1 MFRHKNWFLL
11 RQKLGAAAHRAQATL
26 VSWLPKLT
34 IAALLW
40 LLFSKERFSVQIQ
53 LGTPAAAVTAGA
65 MAALPPPKPLQA
77 SSATLPA
84 QAASIL
90 PLPSAAPASV
100 GVSARKQKCLDYV
113 ALFLPIAREE
123 AQLYQIPV
131 AITLAQALL
140 ESNAGE
146 SPLAARENNHFGIKC
161 PPRCSDCRC
170 ATYADD
176 TPNDKFQVY
185 DSPWFSFR
193 AHSKLLHTP
202 RYRHLLQLPAD
213 DYKNWAYGL
222 QAAGYATDK
231 KYAEKLI
238 AIIEEFQLHRY

>member
-1 MFRHKNWFLL
+1 MIRHKNWFLL
-11 RQKLGAAAHRAQATL
+11 RQMFAAALHRLRAFSAA
-26 VSWLPKLT
+26 WLPRLT
-34 IAALLW
+34 IVLLVW
-40 LLFSKERFSVQIQ
+40 LLLSKERFSVSIQ
-53 LGTPAAAVTAGA
+53 LGAPAAAA
-65 MAALPPPKPLQA
+65 A
-77 SSATLPA
+77 SSALLPA
-84 QAASIL
+84 PPAKPLLQPSVAAEPTTQTASFL
-90 PLPSAAPASV
+90 PLPSAAAPA
-100 GVSARKQKCLDYV
+100 VSERKQKCQHYIEQF
-113 ALFLPIAREE
+113 ARIAKEE
-123 AQLYQIPV
+123 EQLYQIPA

-146 SPLAARENNHFGIKC
+146 SPLAAKENNHFGIKC
-161 PPRCSDCRC
+161 PPRCASCRC
-170 ATYADD
+170 AQYADD
-176 TPNDKFQVY
+176 TPNDQFQVY

-238 AIIEEFQLHRY
+238 AIIEEFQLQRY